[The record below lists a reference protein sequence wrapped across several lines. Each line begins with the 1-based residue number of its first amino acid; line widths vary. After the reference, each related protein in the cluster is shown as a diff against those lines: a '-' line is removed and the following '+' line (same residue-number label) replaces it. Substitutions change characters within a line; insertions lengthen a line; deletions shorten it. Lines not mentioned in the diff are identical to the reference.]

1 MHALSST
8 YARIRELKCEWV
20 PVSDMSD
27 AIRKRSGRADVI
39 DGEAVA
45 EQVRAEVAD
54 AVEQLEAAGVT
65 PGLAT
70 VLMSDDPASETYV
83 RMKQRDCAEV
93 GIESRHVEIDTDAP
107 QEELFDRID
116 ELNADDA
123 IDGIL
128 IQRPLTESVDEP
140 AALRRV
146 DPEKDVDGFHP
157 ENVGRLVT
165 GDPRF
170 VPCTPLGIQ
179 RLLLEADVE
188 IPGSDVVIVGR
199 SELVGK
205 PLANLLLL
213 RGKGGDATVT
223 VCHSKTDDLA
233 SHIGRA
239 DVVVVAA
246 GVPELV
252 TDEMLTP
259 GTVVIDVGINAVG
272 EGDDRELIGDVAYEA
287 AAETVDAITPVPG
300 GVGPMTRAM
309 LLRNTVVSAA
319 RKADIELDFD

>member
-1 MHALSST
+1 MN
-8 YARIRELKCEWV
+8 
-20 PVSDMSD
+20 D
-27 AIRKRSGRADVI
+27 AIQERPGRADVI

-45 EQVRAEVAD
+45 ASVRESVTA
-54 AVEQLEAAGVT
+54 AVDRLGDAGVT

-107 QEELFDRID
+107 QSELFDTID
-116 ELNADDA
+116 ELNADPA

-128 IQRPLTESVDEP
+128 IQRPLTEGIDEP

-170 VPCTPLGIQ
+170 VPCTPLGVQ
-179 RLLLEADVE
+179 RLLTEAGIE

-205 PLANLLLL
+205 PLANLLLG
-213 RGKGGDATVT
+213 RGDDADATVT
-223 VCHSKTDDLA
+223 VCHSHTDDLA
-233 SHIGRA
+233 AHVARA

-246 GVPELV
+246 GVPGLV
-252 TDEMLTP
+252 TGEMLAE
-259 GTVVIDVGINAVG
+259 GSVVIDVGINAVG
-272 EGDDRELIGDVAYEA
+272 EGDDRELVGDVDYESA
-287 AAETVDAITPVPG
+287 SEVAGAITPVPG

-309 LLRNTVVSAA
+309 LLRNTVTAAA
-319 RKADIELDFD
+319 RQAGVELELE

>member
-1 MHALSST
+1 
-8 YARIRELKCEWV
+8 
-20 PVSDMSD
+20 VSE
-27 AIRKRSGRADVI
+27 AIQERADRADVI

-45 EQVRAEVAD
+45 AAVRETVSE
-54 AVEQLEAAGVT
+54 AVDSLRSEGVT

-83 RMKQRDCAEV
+83 RMKQRDCEDV

-107 QEELFDRID
+107 QSELFETID
-116 ELNADDA
+116 ELNDDPA

-128 IQRPLTESVDEP
+128 IQRPLTEGIDEP

-179 RLLLEADVE
+179 RLLLEAGVK
-188 IPGSDVVIVGR
+188 ITGSDVVVVGR

-205 PLANLLLL
+205 PLANLLLG
-213 RGKGGDATVT
+213 RGEGADATVT

-233 SHIGRA
+233 AHVSRA

-252 TDEMLTP
+252 TGEMLAP
-259 GTVVIDVGINAVG
+259 GSTVIDVGINAVG
-272 EGDDRELIGDVAYEA
+272 EGEDRELIGDVGYESA
-287 AAETVDAITPVPG
+287 SQVAGAITPVPG

-309 LLRNTVVSAA
+309 LLRNTVTAAA
-319 RKADIELDFD
+319 RQSGVDLDLE

>member
-1 MHALSST
+1 
-8 YARIRELKCEWV
+8 
-20 PVSDMSD
+20 MSE
-27 AIRKRSGRADVI
+27 AIKRRADRADVI

-45 EQVRAEVAD
+45 AQVRETVAG
-54 AVEQLEAAGVT
+54 AVDRLEAEGVT

-70 VLMSDDPASETYV
+70 LLMSDDPASETYV
-83 RMKQRDCAEV
+83 RMKQRDCADV
-93 GIESRHVEIDTDAP
+93 GIESRHVELDTDAP
-107 QEELFDRID
+107 QSELFDTID
-116 ELNADDA
+116 ELNADPA

-128 IQRPLTESVDEP
+128 IQRPLTDSVDEP

-179 RLLLEADVE
+179 RLLVAAGVE
-188 IPGSDVVIVGR
+188 IPGSDVVVVGR

-205 PLANLLLL
+205 PLANLLLN
-213 RGKGGDATVT
+213 RGDDADATVT
-223 VCHSKTDDLA
+223 VCHSQTEDLA
-233 SHIGRA
+233 AHTARA

-252 TDEMLTP
+252 TGEMLPAGST
-259 GTVVIDVGINAVG
+259 VIDVGINAVG
-272 EGDDRELIGDVAYEA
+272 EGDDRELIGDVAYESA
-287 AAETVDAITPVPG
+287 SEVAGAITPVPG

-309 LLRNTVVSAA
+309 LLRNTVLAAA
-319 RKADIELDFD
+319 RQAGVELEMG

>member
-1 MHALSST
+1 
-8 YARIRELKCEWV
+8 
-20 PVSDMSD
+20 MSE
-27 AIRKRSGRADVI
+27 AIQERADRADVI

-45 EQVRAEVAD
+45 AAVRESVSG
-54 AVEQLEAAGVT
+54 AVDRLRSEGVT

-83 RMKQRDCAEV
+83 RMKQRDCEDV

-107 QEELFDRID
+107 QSELFETID
-116 ELNADDA
+116 ELNADPA

-128 IQRPLTESVDEP
+128 IQRPLTAGVDEP

-146 DPEKDVDGFHP
+146 APEKDVDGFHP

-179 RLLLEADVE
+179 RLLVEAGVE
-188 IPGSDVVIVGR
+188 IPGSDVVVVGR

-205 PLANLLLL
+205 PLANLLLG
-213 RGKGGDATVT
+213 RGDDADATVT

-233 SHIGRA
+233 AHVSRA

-252 TDEMLTP
+252 TGEMLAPDST
-259 GTVVIDVGINAVG
+259 VIDVGINAVG
-272 EGDDRELIGDVAYEA
+272 EGDDRELVGDVEYESA
-287 AAETVDAITPVPG
+287 SEVAGAITPVPG

-309 LLRNTVVSAA
+309 LLRNTVMAAA
-319 RKADIELDFD
+319 RQSGVDLDLE

>member
-1 MHALSST
+1 MSEV
-8 YARIRELKCEWV
+8 IRRREE
-20 PVSDMSD
+20 
-27 AIRKRSGRADVI
+27 GADVI

-45 EQVRAEVAD
+45 RRVRNEVAA
-54 AVEQLEAAGVT
+54 AVETIGEAGVT

-83 RMKQRDCAEV
+83 RMKQRDCEEV
-93 GIESRHVEIDTDAP
+93 GIESRHVELDTGDSQAT
-107 QEELFDRID
+107 LFETLDD
-116 ELNADDA
+116 LNDDPA
-123 IDGIL
+123 IHGIL
-128 IQRPLTESVDEP
+128 VQRPLTEGVDEP

-179 RLLLEADVE
+179 RLLVESEVSIEGADV
-188 IPGSDVVIVGR
+188 VVVGR

-205 PLANLLLL
+205 PLANLLLG
-213 RGKGGDATVT
+213 RGEDANATVT
-223 VCHSKTDDLA
+223 VCHSRTDDLA
-233 SHIGRA
+233 AHVGRA

-246 GVPELV
+246 GVPGLV
-252 TDEMLTP
+252 TGEMLSTDA
-259 GTVVIDVGINAVG
+259 VVVDVGINAVEDENG
-272 EGDDRELIGDVAYEA
+272 ERELVGDVDYESA
-287 AAETVDAITPVPG
+287 SGVVDAITPVPG

-309 LLRNTVVSAA
+309 LLKNTVTAA
-319 RKADIELDFD
+319 VRQSGVDADVER